1 MSKAYMNKSVLLF
14 GMIITI
20 AGLLAGTTDYTAHWF
35 VFQSITLSKILL
47 GISLF
52 FFTIHI
58 AVFVWR
64 IVLFFM
70 YRPSAACSDDELP
83 ACCVI
88 VPAYNEGRQAFDTIV
103 SIVRSNY
110 PAGKMSI
117 IGIDDGSADDTWF
130 WLEKAQ
136 TAYPDRVELFRQP
149 ANRGKRHALYR
160 GFENGECDVFVTIDS
175 DSNVTPDTLRHLVS
189 PFVHDARVGAV
200 AGNVRILNHDDGI
213 IPKMLEVAFA
223 YSFDFLRAGQSVIN
237 SVLCTP
243 GALSAYRRDI
253 VLTVLPEWINQTF
266 CGRAANIGEDRAM
279 TNQILRSGYHVRYQK
294 EAVVYTTSPTTT
306 QKLWKMFLRW
316 ARSNV
321 RETLVITRFAF
332 RRFRPD
338 GALGLR
344 INVFIGLMNLTIGQL
359 MRLLGVAILI
369 SMPLVVV
376 PKMIV
381 AAALASCAPGLF
393 YSIRYKSEQGIWAIP
408 YSYFWMAVLAWIS
421 FYALLT
427 PHKTGWMTREIEASG
442 VSWSP
447 GAAAGTPTLT
457 PIP

>member
-1 MSKAYMNKSVLLF
+1 MFKAYTNKSVLLY
-14 GMIITI
+14 GMIIFI
-20 AGLLAGTTDYTAHWF
+20 AGFLASTSDYTSHWL
-35 VFQSITLSKILL
+35 VFPNITAGKVLL

-52 FFTIHI
+52 FFIIHI
-58 AVFVWR
+58 AVFIWR
-64 IVLFFM
+64 IILFFM
-70 YRPSAACSDDELP
+70 YRASAVCSDEELP

-88 VPAYNEGRQAFDTIV
+88 VPAYNEGRQAFDTIE

-110 PAGKMSI
+110 PAEKMSI
-117 IGIDDGSADDTWF
+117 IGVDDGSVDDTWF
-130 WLEKAQ
+130 WLEKARD
-136 TAYPDRVELFRQP
+136 AHPERVHLFRQP
-149 ANRGKRHALYR
+149 SNRGKRHALYR
-160 GFENGECDVFVTIDS
+160 GFESGNCDVFVTIDS
-175 DSNVTPDTLRHLVS
+175 DSNVTPDTLRQLVS
-189 PFVHDARVGAV
+189 PFIRDARVGAV
-200 AGNVRILNHDDGI
+200 AGNVRILNHDDGM

-223 YSFDFLRAGQSVIN
+223 YSFDFLRAGQSVVN

-253 VLTVLPEWINQTF
+253 VLAVLPEWINQTF

-279 TNQILRSGYHVRYQK
+279 TNLILRSGYYVRYQK

-306 QKLWKMFLRW
+306 PKLWKMLLRW

-338 GALGLR
+338 GSLGLR
-344 INVFIGLMNLTIGQL
+344 INVLMGLMNLTIGQM

-369 SMPLVVV
+369 AMPLVVI

-408 YSYFWMAVLAWIS
+408 YSYFWMSVLAWIS

-427 PHKTGWMTREIEASG
+427 PHKTGWMTREIETSG
-442 VSWSP
+442 ISWAP
-447 GAAAGTPTLT
+447 GSSGTPTLT
-457 PIP
+457 PTP